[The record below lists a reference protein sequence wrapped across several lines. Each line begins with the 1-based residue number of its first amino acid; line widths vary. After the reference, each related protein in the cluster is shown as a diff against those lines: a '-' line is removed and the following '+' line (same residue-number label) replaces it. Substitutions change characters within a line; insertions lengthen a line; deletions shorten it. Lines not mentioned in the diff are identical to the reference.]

1 MPFINRR
8 RSLFIRG
15 APDQTGTMPLFT
27 GPAGNEGDS
36 TDKPKIP
43 LTMLGQPGGVI
54 PLFITPNGP
63 EVSSTADLYINGGIG
78 VGGGGADWQGY
89 GELVISGTAGVNNTQ
104 TTTLYIGSTDPAL
117 NNEDAPL
124 YIAATPPLSTTE
136 DTTLF
141 ITATQIPVVGDG
153 FASDT
158 GSLYIRSNAYDCGV
172 GEDVL
177 ENAAFEPFGTLP
189 GSYGDGAF
197 AAYSL
202 RNVVDS
208 YSGAVV
214 EVRREDD
221 DTLRD
226 FTASEVAVGDFGEE
240 LLDDPSFDDAS
251 KWTSDDASFTVTG
264 GAAVNDGT
272 NVATASLAQD
282 FVYDKE
288 RADYYVL
295 KIVVDAASDFSRIG
309 MQIGKINNRSFNAFF
324 SISSTGSYAVMLRG
338 DLIDFD
344 VGRFRLY
351 ALTGDTM
358 TVSELSLRA
367 YTASELEKWLNAN
380 NTEPM
385 ASNQEQGWARTLY
398 DQTGNAR
405 HLEQTDDARQ
415 ARIALRGVLLTG
427 ESGATLNNGGP
438 KPTLSFNIDWLQYT
452 DASLGISDYPIF
464 QTSVGG
470 QDVGDSGYSTS
481 LDIEA
486 VAAEYY
492 AQGPRVFSGN
502 QDANYA
508 ARDGGTQALPN
519 AGAGLIAPDDD
530 HITTGYSLSATD
542 HYMKADGLS
551 TANDTTNIPFN
562 TPDAILMGRARLDI
576 LDLTLDGYVQEYTI
590 YNTDI
595 ESNLDDIH
603 KNANVYYRL
612 YEFAATDSAF
622 GWDTNETSFGAG
634 IAYTNTSPGST
645 PTLTTQAALNP
656 GFYIVS
662 FDVDSLNNGGGD
674 GTLEIKISGETVYT
688 ITGSGDLGTQNFTVQ
703 TDGGLFQIASATSSD
718 EWEISNLSVST
729 DNCRMTLHI
738 ETDFDIGNTAPLY
751 IANVVESDDATL
763 TLEGNGSTTDST
775 TLVMKSPDVQNI
787 TLYTK
792 GFLE

>member
-1 MPFINRR
+1 MAFKQRTATC
-8 RSLFIRG
+8 FIRG
-15 APDQTGTMPLFT
+15 GPDASGAIPLVT
-27 GPAGNEGDS
+27 GPLGDEEDS
-36 TDKPKIP
+36 TSKPKIE
-43 LTMLGQPGGVI
+43 LVMAGQPGIVGTLTVG
-54 PLFITPNGP
+54 PNGID
-63 EVSSTADLYINGGIG
+63 ETADTRLSINGGYG
-78 VGGGGADWQGY
+78 AGGGGADWQGY
-89 GELVISGTAGVNNTQ
+89 GDLFISGTSGLLDTQ
-104 TTTLYIGSTDPAL
+104 TTTLSIVPKTFVTDDDKKTLSITAS
-117 NNEDAPL
+117 
-124 YIAATPPLSTTE
+124 PPLSDNQE
-136 DTTLF
+136 ATLF
-141 ITATQIPVVGDG
+141 VTATEIPSTGDDFIG
-153 FASDT
+153 NT
-158 GSLYIRSNAYDCGV
+158 GSLYIRSNLYDCGV

-208 YSGAVV
+208 YGGAVV
-214 EVRREDD
+214 EVRRENDD
-221 DTLRD
+221 ALRD

-288 RADYYVL
+288 RADYYIL
-295 KIVVDAASDFSRIG
+295 KIVVDAASNFSRVG
-309 MQIGKINNRSFNAFF
+309 MQIGKTNNRSFNAFF
-324 SISSTGSYAVMLRG
+324 SISAVGTFSVMLRG

-351 ALTGDTM
+351 ALTGHTM

-385 ASNQEQGWARTLY
+385 ANSQEHGWARTLY

-405 HLEQTDDARQ
+405 HLQQTDDTRQ

-427 ESGATLNNGGP
+427 ESGATLNNGGL
-438 KPTLSFNIDWLQYT
+438 KPTMSFNTDWLQYT

-481 LDIEA
+481 LDIQA
-486 VAAEYY
+486 VSAEYY

-519 AGAGLIAPDDD
+519 TGAGLIAPDDD

-542 HYMKADGLS
+542 HYIKADGLS

-562 TPDAILMGRARLDI
+562 TPDAILMGRARLGV
-576 LDLTLDGYVQEYTI
+576 LDLTLDGFVQEYTI

-634 IAYTNTSPGST
+634 AAFTNTSAGSA

-656 GFYIVS
+656 GFYLVS

-688 ITGSGDLGTQNFTVQ
+688 ITGSGDLGNQMFRVQ

-729 DNCRMTLHI
+729 DNCRMSLHI

-751 IANVVESDDATL
+751 ISAVSESQDIGMVVEAKDITSANAPLLLKSQEGNDL
-763 TLEGNGSTTDST
+763 TLY
-775 TLVMKSPDVQNI
+775 VKA
-787 TLYTK
+787 
-792 GFLE
+792 FLE

>member
-89 GELVISGTAGVNNTQ
+89 GDLVISGTAGTNDTQ

-124 YIAATPPLSTTE
+124 YIAATPPLSNTE

-141 ITATQIPVVGDG
+141 ITATQQPVVSPG
-153 FASDT
+153 FITNNA
-158 GSLYIRSNAYDCGV
+158 SLYIRSNLYYCGV

-208 YSGAVV
+208 YGGAVV
-214 EVRREDD
+214 EVRRESDD
-221 DTLRD
+221 VFRD

-251 KWTSDDASFTVTG
+251 KWTSDNASFTVTG

-272 NVATASLAQD
+272 NVATATLAQD

-288 RADYYVL
+288 RADYYIL
-295 KIVVDAASDFSRIG
+295 KIVVDAASNFSRVG
-309 MQIGKINNRSFNAFF
+309 MQIGKTNNRSFNAFF
-324 SISSTGSYAVMLRG
+324 SISAVGTFSVMLRG

-385 ASNQEQGWARTLY
+385 ANSQEHGWARTLY

-405 HLEQTDDARQ
+405 HLQQTDDTRQ

-427 ESGATLNNGGP
+427 ESGATLNNGGL
-438 KPTLSFNIDWLQYT
+438 KPTISFNTDWLQYT

-470 QDVGDSGYSTS
+470 QDVGDNGYSTS
-481 LDIEA
+481 LDIQA
-486 VAAEYY
+486 VSAEYY

-542 HYMKADGLS
+542 HYIKADGLS

-562 TPDAILMGRARLDI
+562 TPDAILMGRARLDV
-576 LDLTLDGYVQEYTI
+576 LDLLLDGFVQEYTI

-634 IAYTNTSPGST
+634 AAFTNTSAGST

-662 FDVDSLNNGGGD
+662 FDVDSLNNSGGD

-688 ITGSGDLGTQNFTVQ
+688 ITGSGDLGNQMFHVQ

-738 ETDFDIGNTAPLY
+738 ETDFDTGNTAPLY
-751 IANVVESDDATL
+751 IADIVESDDATL

-775 TLVMKSPDVQNI
+775 TLVMKSPDTQNI